1 MVVGVLRI
9 VLALPFNDSLKGKR
23 SVVRRIVERARE
35 RFHVA
40 AAEVADL
47 DAHRRAVLGFAVV
60 SNDRRHATSILDQLA
75 EFVATATEAE
85 VVERRMELS
94 SYGPRAVGESAPR
107 RGAAQRALEARRADT
122 EARAGEV
129 AAEAGDSEDDDGE

>member
-23 SVVRRIVERARE
+23 SIVRRVVERARE

-40 AAEVADL
+40 AAEVEDL

-60 SNDRRHATSILDQLA
+60 SNDRRHATSILDQLG
-75 EFVATATEAE
+75 EFIATATEAE

-94 SYGPRAVGESAPR
+94 SYGARAVGESAPR
-107 RGAAQRALEARRADT
+107 RGAALRSLEARRA
-122 EARAGEV
+122 ASAGEV
-129 AAEAGDSEDDDGE
+129 PPEAGDSEDDDGE